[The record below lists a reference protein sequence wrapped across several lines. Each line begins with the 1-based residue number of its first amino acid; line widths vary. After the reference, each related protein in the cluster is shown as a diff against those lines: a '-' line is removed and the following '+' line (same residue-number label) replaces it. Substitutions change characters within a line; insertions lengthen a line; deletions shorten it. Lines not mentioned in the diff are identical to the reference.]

1 VPPLGL
7 GGIDTRDKIGGKH
20 PGGKH
25 PGGKHPGG
33 KHPDGGRPDD
43 GVTAPVYTERLE
55 PGDRV
60 LLYTDGVTEGR
71 SADGAPFGLDR
82 LSDFII
88 RHSNDGISAPETMRR
103 LNHAISE
110 YQRGRLQDDATI
122 VLVEWL
128 PDHPERNLIP

>member
-1 VPPLGL
+1 M
-7 GGIDTRDKIGGKH
+7 
-20 PGGKH
+20 
-25 PGGKHPGG
+25 
-33 KHPDGGRPDD
+33 
-43 GVTAPVYTERLE
+43 
-55 PGDRV
+55 

-71 SADGAPFGLDR
+71 SADGTPFGLDR

-88 RHSNDGISAPETMRR
+88 RHSNDGIPAPETMRR

-128 PDHPERNLIP
+128 PDQPERNLTPLCG